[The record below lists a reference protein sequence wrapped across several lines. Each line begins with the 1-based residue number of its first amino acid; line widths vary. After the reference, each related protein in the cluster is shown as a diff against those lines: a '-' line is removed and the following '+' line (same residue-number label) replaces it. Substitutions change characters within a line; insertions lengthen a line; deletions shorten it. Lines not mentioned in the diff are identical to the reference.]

1 MYADIIDNDET
12 VVLSNDTPTKIS
24 PVKSDSAAGNLDNTN
39 ENTLTEAMN
48 TTLKETLENKS
59 ISHLQLKDEVFKVC
73 YFSLLSNLQLST
85 YY

>member
-12 VVLSNDTPTKIS
+12 MVLSNDPPTQVS
-24 PVKSDSAAGNLDNTN
+24 PVKSDSAAGKFDSTN

-59 ISHLQLKDEVFKVC
+59 ISHLRLKDEVFKVSL
-73 YFSLLSNLQLST
+73 FSL
-85 YY
+85 